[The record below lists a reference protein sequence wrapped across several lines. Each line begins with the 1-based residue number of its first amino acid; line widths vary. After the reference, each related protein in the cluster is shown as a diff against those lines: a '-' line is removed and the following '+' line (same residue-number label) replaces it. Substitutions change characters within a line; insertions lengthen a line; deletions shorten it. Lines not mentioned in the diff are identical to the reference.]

1 MIVQCDT
8 ITCNLQCNILTCN
21 LQCNTLTCNLQCNI
35 LTFNLQFNILTCNLQ
50 CNILTC
56 NLLEV
61 DIGMYWVTCLFPF
74 HFQKRFKIA
83 REDINVSSA
92 CTYRYKVTDFMEL
105 RLIYFL
111 EKSR

>member
-1 MIVQCDT
+1 
-8 ITCNLQCNILTCN
+8 
-21 LQCNTLTCNLQCNI
+21 
-35 LTFNLQFNILTCNLQ
+35 
-50 CNILTC
+50 
-56 NLLEV
+56 
-61 DIGMYWVTCLFPF
+61 MYWVTYLFPF

-111 EKSR
+111 EKSKDRMLTYMYSVIHVICYRRKILYKSRYLHMYIK